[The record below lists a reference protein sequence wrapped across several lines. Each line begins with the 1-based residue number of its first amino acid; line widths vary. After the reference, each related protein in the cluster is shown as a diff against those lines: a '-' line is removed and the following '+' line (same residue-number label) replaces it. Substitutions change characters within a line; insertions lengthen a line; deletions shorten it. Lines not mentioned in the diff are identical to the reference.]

1 MTMLCNGMVTL
12 DGSQSQSGPNI
23 SYSWSALPG
32 NVLAYGNTIHPVV
45 NALGIYTITVTNT
58 TTGCFSTDT
67 TSVIGSMPPIASFTT
82 TPDPAVGYVPLN
94 VTFNNTSLN
103 GSTYQWILGDGTTA
117 TTYNTS
123 DFYLHAGTYTVY
135 LIVTNSLGCVD
146 TAETVVTVHDT
157 YSIIFPN
164 IFTPND
170 DGNNDTYTPIVTGV
184 VELHAE
190 IFDRWGLKL
199 YEWNTVNG
207 GWDGY
212 TTSGQRCAQGTYF
225 YIVHT
230 VGVQGEDHT
239 DQGSFMLI
247 KN

>member
-1 MTMLCNGMVTL
+1 
-12 DGSQSQSGPNI
+12 
-23 SYSWSALPG
+23 
-32 NVLAYGNTIHPVV
+32 
-45 NALGIYTITVTNT
+45 
-58 TTGCFSTDT
+58 
-67 TSVIGSMPPIASFTT
+67 MPPIASFTT

-117 TTYNTS
+117 TTFNTS
-123 DFYLHAGTYTVY
+123 DFYLHQGTYTVY

-170 DGNNDTYTPIVTGV
+170 DGTNDTYTPIVTGV

-212 TTSGQRCAQGTYF
+212 TASGQRCAQGTYF
-225 YIVHT
+225 YIVHS